1 MISTSFSLL
10 EPFLEDWKIG
20 TELSRKD
27 NVYPKM
33 RGLSITL
40 VLTFSTINIFVRYYS
55 QILEI

>member
-10 EPFLEDWKIG
+10 EPFLADWKIG

-40 VLTFSTINIFVRYYS
+40 VLTLSTVNIAVRYYS
-55 QILEI
+55 QILEV